1 MEITKNMGIGE
12 VLEKYPKVAKVF
24 RELQIQCVGCMAAHF
39 ESIEEGF
46 TAHGMSEEEIDDAVK
61 KMNAEINEE

>member
-12 VLEKYPKVAKVF
+12 VLEKHPKVAEVF

-46 TAHGMSEEEIDDAVK
+46 RAHGMSDEEIDDAIK
-61 KMNAEINEE
+61 KMNAAINED